1 MDGLE
6 VTVGIGGAAG
16 EGIASTGDTLAK
28 VCARRGL
35 HIFVYNSYQS
45 LIRGGHVWLRMRI
58 ADERVECHGDH
69 LNMTIALNQDTLNQH
84 TAEVN
89 PHGGI
94 LYNSDKLQVA
104 QDDLQDGVQ
113 LYPFA
118 VKDLTER
125 YGRNP
130 VMQNTVLLGGLL
142 WFLEFDFDLLEG
154 VLRETFRR
162 KGDKVI
168 ESNVGV
174 ARAGY
179 EFAREHYA
187 RRDLKWRYTGKHRM
201 VVSGN
206 EIFGLGALAA
216 GCKFYAAYPMTPAS
230 AILHWLVRYGPRHGM
245 VVKQAEDEIAVIN
258 MSVGAGH
265 VGVRAM
271 CGTSGGGFSLMTEAI
286 GLAGMTETPVVI
298 INAQRGGPSTGLPTK
313 TEQGDLN
320 QLFGASQGEY
330 PRAIIAPVDVVDCYY
345 TTIEAFN
352 IAEKYQCPVL
362 VASDL
367 YLSEHRETADP
378 DAFRFDVPIDRGEL
392 LTNGVA
398 PDYKRYRITE
408 SGISPRVL
416 PGHEGTAY
424 VAASDE
430 HDEQGILISD
440 EYTNPAM
447 RKVMMEKRMRKVV
460 GMLHDLP
467 APTLYGPAD
476 ADLTLVGWGS
486 TQGVIREAVAQLAEE
501 GISANNLQ
509 IKYLV
514 PFHADAVEAI
524 LHSCK
529 VKIAVE
535 QNFTAQ
541 LARHIRAE
549 TGIKMDEKILKY
561 DGEPLEPRYIVERVK
576 EVLHAYSH

>member
-28 VCARRGL
+28 VCARLGL

-58 ADERVECHGDH
+58 AAERVECHGDH
-69 LNMTIALNQDTLNQH
+69 LNLTIALNQDTLNQH

-89 PHGGI
+89 PNGGI

-104 QDDLQDGVQ
+104 KDDLQPGV
-113 LYPFA
+113 LLHPFA

-130 VMQNTVLLGGLL
+130 IMQNTVLLGGLL
-142 WFLEFDFDLLEG
+142 WLLDLDFDVLEG

-179 EFAREHYA
+179 DVAREQYPK
-187 RRDLKWRYTGKHRM
+187 REFPWRYTGKHRM

-206 EIFGLGALAA
+206 ELFGLAALAA

-230 AILHWLVRYGPRHGM
+230 SILHWLVRYGPRHGM

-258 MSVGAGH
+258 MTVGAGH

-271 CGTSGGGFSLMTEAI
+271 CGTSGGGFSLMSEAV

-298 INAQRGGPSTGLPTK
+298 IECQRGGPSTGLPTK
-313 TEQGDLN
+313 TEQGDLH
-320 QLFGASQGEY
+320 QMFGASQGEY
-330 PRAIIAPVDVVDCYY
+330 PRAIIAPTDVVDCYY
-345 TTIEAFN
+345 SVIEAFN
-352 IAEKYQCPVL
+352 LADKYQCPVI

-378 DAFRFDVPIDRGEL
+378 DAFRFEVPIDRGEL
-392 LTNGVA
+392 IMDGVQ
-398 PDYKRYRITE
+398 PDYKRFRITP
-408 SGISPRVL
+408 SGVSPRVL
-416 PGHEGTAY
+416 PGHEGTMY
-424 VAASDE
+424 VAGSDE

-440 EYTNPAM
+440 EYTNPPV
-447 RKVMMEKRMRKVV
+447 RKAMMEKRMRKME
-460 GMLHDLP
+460 GMLRDCP
-467 APTLYGPAD
+467 PPTLYGPAD
-476 ADLTLVGWGS
+476 ADVTLIGWGA
-486 TQGVIREAVAQLAEE
+486 TKGLIREAVSLLAEE
-501 GISANNLQ
+501 GVSANNLQ

-514 PFHADAVEAI
+514 PFHTAEVEAI
-524 LHSCK
+524 LQACK
-529 VKIAVE
+529 CKIVVE

-561 DGEPLEPRYIVERVK
+561 DGEPMEPHHIVERVK
-576 EVLHAYSH
+576 EVLHAYSR

>member
-16 EGIASTGDTLAK
+16 DGIASTGDTLAK
-28 VCARRGL
+28 VCARLGL

-45 LIRGGHVWLRMRI
+45 IIRGGHVWLRMRI
-58 ADERVECHGDH
+58 ADEKVECHGDH
-69 LNMTIALNQDTLNQH
+69 LNMVIALNQDTLNQH

-89 PHGGI
+89 PNGGI

-104 QDDLQDGVQ
+104 KDDLQPGGL

-125 YGRNP
+125 FGRNP

-142 WFLEFDFDLLEG
+142 WLLDLDFDILEG

-162 KGDKVI
+162 KGDKIV

-179 EFAREHYA
+179 DFARAQYPK
-187 RRDLKWRYTGKHRM
+187 RDCKWRYTGKHRM
-201 VVSGN
+201 VVAGN

-216 GCKFYAAYPMTPAS
+216 GCKFYAAYPMSPAS
-230 AILHWLVRYGPRHGM
+230 AILHWLARYGPRHGM

-258 MSVGAGH
+258 MAVGAGH

-271 CGTSGGGFSLMTEAI
+271 CGTSGGGFALMTEAV

-298 INAQRGGPSTGLPTK
+298 IEAQRGGPSTGLPTK
-313 TEQGDLN
+313 TEQGDLH
-320 QLFGASQGEY
+320 QMFGASHGEY
-330 PRAIIAPVDVVDCYY
+330 PRAIIAPTDVVDCYY
-345 TTIEAFN
+345 SVIEAFN
-352 IAEKYQCPVL
+352 IAEKYQCPVI

-367 YLSEHRETADP
+367 YLSEHRETCDP
-378 DAFRFDVPIDRGEL
+378 DALRFDVPIDRGEL
-392 LTNGVA
+392 IMDGA
-398 PDYKRYRITE
+398 PADYKRYLITA
-408 SGISPRVL
+408 SGISPRAL
-416 PGHEGTAY
+416 PGHEGTIY

-440 EYTNPAM
+440 EFTNPPV
-447 RKVMMEKRMRKVV
+447 RKAMMEKRMRKIE
-460 GMLHDLP
+460 GMLRELP
-467 APTLYGPAD
+467 PPALYGPAD
-476 ADLTLVGWGS
+476 ADVTLVGWGS
-486 TQGVIREAVAQLAEE
+486 TQGVIREAIALLAED

-514 PFHADAVEAI
+514 PFHAAEVEAV
-524 LHSCK
+524 LQGCK
-529 VKIAVE
+529 FKIAVE

-561 DGEPLEPRYIVERVK
+561 DGEPLEPHQIVERVK
-576 EVLHAYSH
+576 EVLHAYSR